1 MPTSKPQDHKTT
13 KAAQD
18 AEAQKRF
25 DEIDGHELL
34 KPISQVKGS
43 DQLRLMGQLQAL
55 GLFGS
60 DDEEKDSEGVDLDSL
75 DLAAV
80 ADLIDYVSEKFALD
94 SSKFEEFTTGTRG
107 YERAMS
113 LAIGYA
119 GELGKDEG

>member
-13 KAAQD
+13 KAAQNG
-18 AEAQKRF
+18 EAQQRF
-25 DEIDGHELL
+25 DEVEGHELL

-43 DQLRLMGQLQAL
+43 DQTRLMGRLQTL
-55 GLFGS
+55 GLF
-60 DDEEKDSEGVDLDSL
+60 DSGDKEGEGVELDTL
-75 DLAAV
+75 DLEAV
-80 ADLIDYVSEKFALD
+80 ADLIDYVSEKFAVD
-94 SSKFEEFTTGTRG
+94 SAKFDEFTTGPRG